1 MPKTPHSGWRY
12 LRAAGVSAWVLSGT
26 PALWTNLRGLKILG
40 VSALPR
46 NDFLLWAAAWLIFII
61 SFWVSSGGVGK
72 EQRQNRNRVLLLVQT
87 AAALFMFR
95 LVCTGLETTLLAVV
109 AAELGV
115 YFSLPVG
122 LLWLLA
128 QALALFGL
136 RAQHAGAPASWA
148 WLGFSIP
155 FEALAFFT
163 SYFAASEFQAR
174 RDLTRSNAELHATRE
189 LLAESRRIAERAR
202 ISREMHDLLGHH
214 LTALSLNLEVARHQT
229 DGEPHVRIEQCQR
242 LTRRLLEDLREIVGA
257 VKNKDSVDL
266 VRILHPLTADIPRP
280 QVHLVLPDALKIND
294 PERARTLVRCVQEI
308 VTNAVKHARAENLWI
323 EMAIR
328 DGILELRARDDGRG
342 AGQVHEGQGLT
353 GMRERLQECGGRLE
367 VHAEPRRGFHL
378 TAVMPLPGAQ
388 P

>member
-72 EQRQNRNRVLLLVQT
+72 EQRQNRNRILLLVQT

-174 RDLTRSNAELHATRE
+174 RDLTRSCTPPVSCSPKAAASPNEHAFPVKCMICSGTI
-189 LLAESRRIAERAR
+189 SRR
-202 ISREMHDLLGHH
+202 
-214 LTALSLNLEVARHQT
+214 
-229 DGEPHVRIEQCQR
+229 
-242 LTRRLLEDLREIVGA
+242 
-257 VKNKDSVDL
+257 
-266 VRILHPLTADIPRP
+266 
-280 QVHLVLPDALKIND
+280 
-294 PERARTLVRCVQEI
+294 
-308 VTNAVKHARAENLWI
+308 
-323 EMAIR
+323 
-328 DGILELRARDDGRG
+328 
-342 AGQVHEGQGLT
+342 
-353 GMRERLQECGGRLE
+353 
-367 VHAEPRRGFHL
+367 
-378 TAVMPLPGAQ
+378 
-388 P
+388 